1 MTVNKCADVI
11 QYPLPNTED
20 LFATLAGVQ
29 VFTKIHLSH
38 TYQQVEMVEDL
49 LKYQT
54 INTHKGLYRLQMA
67 VIWSLQYTSFF
78 KKDYGSAFAGV
89 KFTVCCLD
97 DILISGVSPGQH
109 LAILDEVFRHLQEHS
124 IRFSHVMEKGKEKPI
139 TFASQTLTASER
151 NYFQIEKE
159 ALFIVFGVK
168 KFHSYLYGRRQ
179 GEATSNTFSLM
190 KT

>member
-1 MTVNKCADVI
+1 MVLVPKKDGSLKVCGSYKMTVNKCADVI

-78 KKDYGSAFAGV
+78 KKDYGSAFAG
-89 KFTVCCLD
+89 
-97 DILISGVSPGQH
+97 G
-109 LAILDEVFRHLQEHS
+109 
-124 IRFSHVMEKGKEKPI
+124 
-139 TFASQTLTASER
+139 
-151 NYFQIEKE
+151 
-159 ALFIVFGVK
+159 
-168 KFHSYLYGRRQ
+168 
-179 GEATSNTFSLM
+179 
-190 KT
+190 

>member
-20 LFATLAGVQ
+20 LFVTLAGVQ

-78 KKDYGSAFAGV
+78 IKDYGSAFAG
-89 KFTVCCLD
+89 
-97 DILISGVSPGQH
+97 G
-109 LAILDEVFRHLQEHS
+109 
-124 IRFSHVMEKGKEKPI
+124 
-139 TFASQTLTASER
+139 
-151 NYFQIEKE
+151 
-159 ALFIVFGVK
+159 
-168 KFHSYLYGRRQ
+168 
-179 GEATSNTFSLM
+179 
-190 KT
+190 

>member
-20 LFATLAGVQ
+20 LLATLAGVQ

-97 DILISGVSPGQH
+97 DILISGVSPEQH

-151 NYFQIEKE
+151 NYF
-159 ALFIVFGVK
+159 
-168 KFHSYLYGRRQ
+168 
-179 GEATSNTFSLM
+179 
-190 KT
+190 

>member
-1 MTVNKCADVI
+1 M
-11 QYPLPNTED
+11 
-20 LFATLAGVQ
+20 
-29 VFTKIHLSH
+29 
-38 TYQQVEMVEDL
+38 
-49 LKYQT
+49 
-54 INTHKGLYRLQMA
+54 
-67 VIWSLQYTSFF
+67 
-78 KKDYGSAFAGV
+78 GV

-97 DILISGVSPGQH
+97 DILISGVSPEQH

>member
-1 MTVNKCADVI
+1 M
-11 QYPLPNTED
+11 
-20 LFATLAGVQ
+20 
-29 VFTKIHLSH
+29 
-38 TYQQVEMVEDL
+38 
-49 LKYQT
+49 
-54 INTHKGLYRLQMA
+54 
-67 VIWSLQYTSFF
+67 
-78 KKDYGSAFAGV
+78 GV

-97 DILISGVSPGQH
+97 DILISGVSPEQH

-124 IRFSHVMEKGKEKPI
+124 IRFFHVMEKGKEKPI

-168 KFHSYLYGRRQ
+168 KFHLYLYGRRQ

>member
-38 TYQQVEMVEDL
+38 TYQQVEDL

-78 KKDYGSAFAGV
+78 IKDYGSAFAG
-89 KFTVCCLD
+89 
-97 DILISGVSPGQH
+97 G
-109 LAILDEVFRHLQEHS
+109 
-124 IRFSHVMEKGKEKPI
+124 
-139 TFASQTLTASER
+139 
-151 NYFQIEKE
+151 
-159 ALFIVFGVK
+159 
-168 KFHSYLYGRRQ
+168 
-179 GEATSNTFSLM
+179 
-190 KT
+190 